1 MDIVKKPEYRAV
13 LDVVKNHITDL
24 AYPTIFLSFISVAAI
39 IFLQIL
45 YLDNYLP
52 YWLHLIITS
61 YLLYLIY
68 TPFHE
73 ATHGNISSKY
83 KWLNR
88 LFGSLSAFFY
98 LHSFTQHKWSHL
110 THHKYANDPILDP
123 DGLIQGKNLFTT
135 IIKSFFLSLTKDLIY
150 FQRKEVKNAPGTK
163 KIIYIGILESIIP
176 IAFIIFLTNALSLP
190 WHHFILSYVLPLLF
204 ATIILGVFFDYLV
217 HRPHKSTERFGDTNV
232 IRTKSKLDDVM
243 TYIWVYQNYH
253 GMHHLFPKLPF
264 YNYKKVFV
272 ESEKELESL
281 GLPIIT
287 LGKD

>member
-1 MDIVKKPEYRAV
+1 M
-13 LDVVKNHITDL
+13 
-24 AYPTIFLSFISVAAI
+24 
-39 IFLQIL
+39 
-45 YLDNYLP
+45 
-52 YWLHLIITS
+52 
-61 YLLYLIY
+61 
-68 TPFHE
+68 
-73 ATHGNISSKY
+73 
-83 KWLNR
+83 
-88 LFGSLSAFFY
+88 
-98 LHSFTQHKWSHL
+98 

-150 FQRKEVKNAPGTK
+150 FQRKEVKNAPDTK
-163 KIIYIGILESIIP
+163 KVIYIGILESIVP

-217 HRPHKSTERFGDTNV
+217 HMPHKSTERFGDTNV
-232 IRTKSKLDDVM
+232 IRTKSKLDDIM